1 MANEDNRV
9 SNLIGLPISD
19 WALKQLNTRSEKN
32 SLDSRSNGLDNSN
45 IVYLANKTGWVKLVS
60 SVDIKS
66 ADVLAFLKE
75 QYGLTVNYGPD
86 LAKNFVLSGGTLAY
100 KGGNSFSL
108 RSGLDSYSILGDKE
122 VSAYGYRPMPGI
134 TGVSIKTLGKLG
146 SFRQAEVKFKALDK
160 FQLDI
165 IDILY
170 LRLGYTMFL
179 EWAQTFYYKSGENNT
194 TLEKT
199 EKYSIPAFQDNL
211 DKDTLRRK
219 IAQNIRESEG
229 NYDAMLGMV
238 TNFNFTMT
246 QDGGYDCTITL
257 TSIGIL
263 GDSTRINV
271 YANLNAKLQSEIKNL
286 VSIITKLWKAQKD
299 RELAELQKQ
308 QQVSQPPKL
317 IENLNSYPPCIR
329 DTGLTPKSVKPKNGK
344 DPKKAFGVIHSV
356 DGIEYIFY
364 AVNDNDNGGP
374 LQTSALS
381 AEGEYKCDGIN
392 ILVSLGGA
400 PFIQPKG
407 STYEGIIN
415 SYLLSNKNLL
425 RKKIGSGYT
434 QNFDN
439 NTVNDVY
446 YIPTKAED
454 LLQNYQIPNDFPLDK
469 QIKQEYLAFSFN
481 KSLIPLNVSSY
492 DVSATLQLE
501 KLNTLDAFKPDIKV
515 PSSNTQTGN
524 IPQAI
529 TNTGLPAANTTNFVI
544 TKDQKS
550 IIDLLLTPKEFD
562 PYQEIIVNN
571 NSDYFLSY
579 IKSTKND
586 FYKVLDKGKS
596 IVEINT
602 TYATKV
608 VQTPGGSSTVL
619 NSQDSS
625 AGTIVKYRAN
635 GLEYVTSLF
644 FSTQTSSPIDR
655 QVVIAGST
663 FIISQDPVKSFNYI
677 DDIKNSIINDN
688 STWSVVNIEVNKG
701 RFDIFITLKK
711 TIFLEVQATATNVN
725 FKPTSTP
732 TKVSL
737 PLYIRTNDPFIIKS
751 IDVPVN
757 SQLRRA
763 SDYSNPN
770 ASTSTA
776 ASNGAPQAAPPPE
789 FKLDAI
795 QQDNSLKYRSAIEIM
810 LRILQVHTYE
820 QASKTKGADTLVSG
834 NYNKIHTESIQTEA
848 TEKLYLQLFGD
859 GIFSGFLTELFNK
872 KIHPTKDQYEK
883 ETTDKLLRFKYD
895 SAYGFHRGLL
905 SDKVKIPEDSKQR
918 EDFEKKYLVNY
929 AELTKTYL
937 VPYKQSQDLI
947 EGSNLNYPVYVS
959 LGFFIMMLNHI
970 STLYVSDEDKVIINT
985 DIPLYYIDFN
995 PETNFCLSNS
1005 VQFTTNPYNF
1015 LIPIEGTAQ
1024 NYKNLF
1030 PKNVNTTNFW
1040 NTDSGDTLSKE
1051 IPKFRVAN
1059 IADSSTYDSFR
1070 GKTMNVLVSI
1080 DYLLNIISSHT
1091 AKDST
1096 NSVYLKPMLE
1106 EVISDMNKT
1115 FGNYNMLRLG
1125 FDDTSDCFFISDDQ
1139 LIPDKSMIC
1148 SDGTVKAE
1156 IPIYGKK
1163 SIAKSFDIK
1172 TEVSSK
1178 LANVLAISAN
1188 SDAASQANGGTD
1200 GSSFGVYNVSYL
1212 DRYKKI
1218 VTSKNDANFISTGSN
1233 SGEASAAQYAAELFD
1248 NSIKRYYNTS
1258 DNVNSTSEN
1267 MIGHTVNYYI
1277 ELMAKSKNDNE
1288 GTRGSAMI
1296 PLSLNLSMDGMSG
1309 LGIGQAFT
1317 INEKLL
1323 PYRYVAST
1331 RSTKNKLTKVGFI
1344 ITGLDHEFSSNVWT
1358 TSIRTSM
1365 YYLKNIGD
1373 YSSTLNTNRP
1383 SLEIPSIY
1391 SEGPCSREEIDAASK
1406 TVNGAWVG
1414 KYQVT
1419 KTTII
1424 DPLETATQLIT
1435 KLNYSR
1441 ELTTAILSIIKVEQ
1455 NFKGFN
1461 HNYAGYDLTNSSTLK
1476 FNQNSYNGFAVAREG
1491 GTKRCKAYVS
1501 FNSYETFIND
1511 FKERLKR
1518 KGFAAVNNASDFA
1531 EKWYLLWNGEGAA
1544 DKISNLSREELK
1556 ARAIKTAATAWTEM
1570 NEIVKKL

>member
-1 MANEDNRV
+1 MANEDNRI
-9 SNLIGLPISD
+9 SNLIGLPIPD
-19 WALKQLNTRSEKN
+19 WALIQLNNRSKKN
-32 SLDSRSNGLDNSN
+32 SLDTRSNGLDNSN
-45 IVYLANKTGWVKLVS
+45 LVYLANKTGWIRLVS
-60 SVDIKS
+60 SVDVKSPEVLRFLDTNYGIKVG
-66 ADVLAFLKE
+66 D
-75 QYGLTVNYGPD
+75 GPD
-86 LAKNFVLSGGTLAY
+86 LAKHFVLSGGTLAY
-100 KGGNSFSL
+100 NKVGNNFSL
-108 RSGLDSYSILGDKE
+108 RSGLDSYSVLGNKE
-122 VSAYGYRPMPGI
+122 ISAYGFRPMPGI

-160 FQLDI
+160 YQLDI
-165 IDILY
+165 IDMLY

-179 EWAQTFYYKSGENNT
+179 EWGQTFYY
-194 TLEKT
+194 
-199 EKYSIPAFQDNL
+199 QDGN
-211 DKDTLRRK
+211 DTLQKSEDNFIDAFKKDLTKDGLRRE
-219 IAQNIRESEG
+219 IANNIRKTEG

-246 QDGGYDCTITL
+246 QDGGYDCSITL

-271 YANLNAKLQSEIKNL
+271 YANLNAKLEKEIKNL
-286 VSIITKLWKAQKD
+286 VSIITQLWKAQKQK
-299 RELAELQKQ
+299 ELEEQ
-308 QQVSQPPKL
+308 QRQNQASIPAKL
-317 IENLNSYPPCIR
+317 IQDLNSYPPCIR
-329 DTGLTPKSVKPKNGK
+329 DTGLTPKKVPTLNGK
-344 DPKKAFGVIHSV
+344 TGKREYGIYHVV
-356 DGIEYIFY
+356 DGVEYIFY
-364 AVNDNDNGGP
+364 VVNDNDNGGP
-374 LQTSALS
+374 LQTAALS

-425 RKKIGSGYT
+425 RKIIGSGYT

-454 LLQNYQIPNDFPLDK
+454 LLQNYQIPNDFPRDK

-501 KLNTLDAFKPDIKV
+501 KLNTLEAFKPDIKV

-524 IPQAI
+524 IPQAV
-529 TNTGLPAANTTNFVI
+529 TSTGLPAANTTNFVI

-562 PYQEIIVNN
+562 PYQEVIVNN
-571 NSDYFLSY
+571 NSNYFLSY
-579 IKSTKND
+579 TKSTKND

-596 IVEINT
+596 IVQINT

-619 NSQDSS
+619 NSEDSS

-635 GLEYVTSLF
+635 GLEYITSLF
-644 FSTQTSSPIDR
+644 FSTQTSSPVDT

-763 SDYSNPN
+763 SDYANPN
-770 ASTSTA
+770 ALTP
-776 ASNGAPQAAPPPE
+776 ASALTEALQAAPPPS
-789 FKLDAI
+789 FNLDAI

-810 LRILQVHTYE
+810 LRILQIHTYE
-820 QASKTKGADTLVSG
+820 QASKKLGPQLISGTLSKV
-834 NYNKIHTESIQTEA
+834 YTESVANEVTK
-848 TEKLYLQLFGD
+848 KLYDQLFLD
-859 GIFSGFLTELFNK
+859 GIFGGILDDLIKK
-872 KIHPTKDQYEK
+872 KISPTKAQYEAK
-883 ETTDKLLRFKYD
+883 EITKINRFNYD
-895 SAYGFHRGLL
+895 AAYGFHRGLL
-905 SDKVKIPEDSKQR
+905 SDKVKIPSPGLGEA
-918 EDFEKKYLVNY
+918 EFHKKYIVDY
-929 AELTKTYL
+929 TELMKTYL

-947 EGSNLNYPVYVS
+947 EGSNLNYPVYIS

-970 STLYVSDEDKVIINT
+970 ATLYVNDDEKGVKITT

-995 PETNFCLSNS
+995 PENNFCLSNS
-1005 VQFTTNPYNF
+1005 VQFTTNPYSF
-1015 LIPIEGTAQ
+1015 LIPIEGQTKD
-1024 NYKNLF
+1024 YKALF
-1030 PKNVNTTNFW
+1030 PKNVNTSKFW
-1040 NTDSGDTLSKE
+1040 NTDSGDTLSKK
-1051 IPKFRVAN
+1051 IPAFRVST
-1059 IADSSTYDSFR
+1059 DSSNNLDSYR
-1070 GKTMNVLVSI
+1070 GKIMNVLVSI
-1080 DYLLNIISSHT
+1080 DYLLQIISTHT

-1115 FGNYNMLRLG
+1115 FGNFNMLRLG
-1125 FDDTSDCFFISDDQ
+1125 FDDSADCFFIGDDQ
-1139 LIPDKSMIC
+1139 LIPDKSMITA
-1148 SDGTVKAE
+1148 DKTVKAE
-1156 IPIYGKK
+1156 IPVYGKD

-1188 SDAASQANGGTD
+1188 SDASSQANGGTD
-1200 GSSFGVYNVSYL
+1200 GSSFGVYNVSYS

-1218 VTSKNDANFISTGSN
+1218 VTSKNDNQNTLTGSN
-1233 SGEASAAQYAAELFD
+1233 AKEDATAAQYAAELFD
-1248 NSIKRYYNTS
+1248 NSVKRYYNIS
-1258 DNVNSTSEN
+1258 DNINSTSEN
-1267 MIGHTVNYYI
+1267 MISHTVNYYI
-1277 ELMAKSKNDNE
+1277 ELMAKSKNENE
-1288 GTRGSAMI
+1288 ATRGSAMI

-1323 PYRYVAST
+1323 PYRYTSLT
-1331 RSTKNKLTKVGFI
+1331 DTKNRLTKVGFI

-1365 YYLKNIGD
+1365 YFLKNIAD
-1373 YSSTLNTNRP
+1373 YSPSLNTNRP
-1383 SLEIPSIY
+1383 SLEIATQVF
-1391 SEGPCSREEIDAASK
+1391 GPCTREEKSNVVVTGGWIGKLIDFK
-1406 TVNGAWVG
+1406 ETR
-1414 KYQVT
+1414 
-1419 KTTII
+1419 I
-1424 DPLETATQLIT
+1424 DPVAEAKRLLLAEVSENLATSL
-1435 KLNYSR
+1435 
-1441 ELTTAILSIIKVEQ
+1441 LTVIKIEQ

-1461 HNYAGYDLTNSSTLK
+1461 NNYAGYDITSGGWKYDVNLHDG
-1476 FNQNSYNGFAVAREG
+1476 YVVAREG
-1491 GTKRCKAYVS
+1491 GTKICKAYVA
-1501 FNSYETFIND
+1501 FKDYQIFITN
-1511 FKERLKR
+1511 FKEKLIN
-1518 KGFAAVNNASDFA
+1518 KGFDKATTGEQFA
-1531 EKWYLLWNGEGAA
+1531 DLWYVKWNGGGAIV
-1544 DKISNLSREELK
+1544 KESKEQSL
-1556 ARAIKTAATAWTEM
+1556 KTAKNAWYQM
-1570 NEIVKKL
+1570 NELVKKSKTA